1 MLSKPGRF
9 CDVVISTR
17 IASTRALKAATSPN
31 ALMSSARM
39 NWPVFVALLSSGQ
52 VINNAA
58 LRRAEKFRLV
68 IYHSIDNLA
77 ARWMERR

>member
-1 MLSKPGRF
+1 
-9 CDVVISTR
+9 
-17 IASTRALKAATSPN
+17 
-31 ALMSSARM
+31 MSSARM

-68 IYHSIDNLA
+68 IYHSIDNLW